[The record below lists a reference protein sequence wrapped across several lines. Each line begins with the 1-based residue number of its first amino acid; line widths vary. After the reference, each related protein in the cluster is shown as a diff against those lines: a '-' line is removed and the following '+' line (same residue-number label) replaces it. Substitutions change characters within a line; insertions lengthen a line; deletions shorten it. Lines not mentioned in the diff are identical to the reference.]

1 MAMSAGVQ
9 TQQRLRTALPLAV
22 SLPLPLSPFEALRR
36 VARLPMAI
44 LLESAL
50 AGGECGRYSW
60 LSADPFATLR
70 VRGQELWWQYRGA
83 SYREHNHP
91 WLALRRVL
99 ATMRQ
104 WPRPDLPPFP
114 GGVAGV
120 WNYELA
126 QHLERLPRAA
136 QDDFALP
143 ELVVGFY
150 DWVAVWDHAS
160 GQSWLISTGWPE
172 HDPERRYRRAQQR
185 LEQVRAW
192 LECADPQ
199 PLEARHPVQ
208 QADPDLRLAPQF
220 PLPRLADLTS
230 NFSRTAYCQAVQR
243 AIDYVHAG
251 DCFQVNLAQR
261 LLYPAR
267 LSPLELY
274 GRLRQVNPAPFAGYF
289 DAGDYVLCSASPEL
303 FLRVQPDGWVE
314 TRPIKGTRPRSDDPQ
329 QDEQHRLELLA
340 SGKDRAENVMIVDL
354 LRNDLGRVCRY
365 ATVQVSAVCQLETYR
380 TVHHLVS
387 VVRGQLRPEC
397 DALDLLQAT
406 FPGGSVT
413 GAPKIRAMQII
424 AELEPTVRGPY
435 CGCLGYLG
443 FDGSAEWNI
452 LIRTC
457 TVARGWVQFPVGGG
471 IVADSRPELE
481 YEETLHKAE
490 GILRAL
496 EEPALSL
503 RA

>member
-1 MAMSAGVQ
+1 MSAGVQ
-9 TQQRLRTALPLAV
+9 MQERLRTVLPIAV
-22 SLPLPLSPFEALRR
+22 AWPTPLPPFEALRR
-36 VARLPMAI
+36 LARFSMPI

-50 AGGECGRYSW
+50 PGGECGRYSW

-70 VRGQELWWQYRGA
+70 ASGQKLRWEYRGEQMQE
-83 SYREHNHP
+83 RGHP
-91 WLALRRVL
+91 WLALQRFL
-99 ATMRQ
+99 TPMRQ

-120 WNYELA
+120 WSYELA
-126 QHLERLPRAA
+126 RQLERLPRAA
-136 QDDFALP
+136 YDDFALP

-172 HDPERRYRRAQQR
+172 LQPDRRLRQAQMR
-185 LEQVRAW
+185 LDQVLAW
-192 LECADPQ
+192 LEHAE
-199 PLEARHPVQ
+199 PLPTDFPHPVQ
-208 QADPDLRLAPQF
+208 QADPDLRRAPQF
-220 PLPRLADLTS
+220 PLPRLQGLSS
-230 NFSRTAYCQAVQR
+230 NFTQHEYCRAVQR

-289 DAGDYVLCSASPEL
+289 DAGEFVLVSASPEL
-303 FLRVQPDGWVE
+303 FLRLSPDGWVE
-314 TRPIKGTRPRSDDPQ
+314 TRPIKGTRPRGHNAAE
-329 QDEQHRLELLA
+329 DERRRQELLA
-340 SGKDRAENVMIVDL
+340 SSKDRAENVMIVDL

-365 ATVQVSAVCQLETYR
+365 GTVEVSAVCRLESYR

-387 VVRGQLRPEC
+387 VVRGQMRPEG
-397 DALDLLQAT
+397 DAFDLLQAT

-435 CGCLGYLG
+435 CGCLGFVG

-457 TVARGWVQFPVGGG
+457 TVARGWVQLPVGGG
-471 IVADSRPELE
+471 IVADSQPELE
-481 YEETLHKAE
+481 YLETLHKAE
-490 GILRAL
+490 GLLHAL
-496 EEPALSL
+496 E
-503 RA
+503 

>member
-1 MAMSAGVQ
+1 MQ
-9 TQQRLRTALPLAV
+9 ERLRTALPIVVAWPT
-22 SLPLPLSPFEALRR
+22 PLPPFEGLRR
-36 VARLPMAI
+36 LARLPMPI

-50 AGGECGRYSW
+50 PGGECGRYSW

-70 VRGQELWWQYRGA
+70 ACGQELRWEYRGEQL
-83 SYREHNHP
+83 RERGHS
-91 WLALRRVL
+91 WLALRRFL
-99 ATMRQ
+99 TPMRQ

-120 WNYELA
+120 WSYELA
-126 QHLERLPRAA
+126 RQLERLPRAA
-136 QDDFALP
+136 HDDFALP

-172 HDPERRYRRAQQR
+172 LQPDRRLQRAQKR
-185 LEQVRAW
+185 LDQVLAW
-192 LECADPQ
+192 LEHAE
-199 PLEARHPVQ
+199 PLPTDFAHPVQ

-220 PLPRLADLTS
+220 PLPRLQGLSS
-230 NFSRTAYCQAVQR
+230 NFTQDEYCRAVQR

-261 LLYPAR
+261 LLYPAKV
-267 LSPLELY
+267 SPLELY
-274 GRLRQVNPAPFAGYF
+274 GRLRQINPAPLAGYF
-289 DAGDYVLCSASPEL
+289 DAGEYVLVSASPEL
-303 FLRVQPDGWVE
+303 FLRLSPDGWVE
-314 TRPIKGTRPRSDDPQ
+314 TRPIKGTRPRGHDPAE
-329 QDEQHRLELLA
+329 DERRRQELLA
-340 SGKDRAENVMIVDL
+340 SSKDRAENVMIVDL

-365 ATVQVSAVCQLETYR
+365 GTVQVSAVCRLESYR

-397 DALDLLQAT
+397 DAFDLLQAT

-435 CGCLGYLG
+435 CGCLGFVG

-457 TVARGWVQFPVGGG
+457 TVARGWIQLPVGGG
-471 IVADSRPELE
+471 IVADSQPELE
-481 YEETLHKAE
+481 YLETLHKAE
-490 GILRAL
+490 GLLHAL
-496 EEPALSL
+496 E
-503 RA
+503 